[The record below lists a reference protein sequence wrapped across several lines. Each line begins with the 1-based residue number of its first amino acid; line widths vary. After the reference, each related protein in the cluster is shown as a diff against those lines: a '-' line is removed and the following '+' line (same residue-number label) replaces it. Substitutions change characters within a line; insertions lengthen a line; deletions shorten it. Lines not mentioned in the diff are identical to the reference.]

1 MGINPI
7 AKKYYAKKERQ
18 GMLKGRYNQQC
29 KKAVV
34 KGIISSVFI
43 FLGIGVAAL
52 AKDPSVLEKLVSFI
66 SVGAGLIGAIS
77 CKDSIESAIETKN
90 QLDEEFPE
98 NEL

>member
-7 AKKYYAKKERQ
+7 AKKYYEKKERQ
-18 GMLKGRYNQQC
+18 GILKSRYNKQC

-34 KGIISSVFI
+34 KGIISSIFI

-52 AKDPSVLEKLVSFI
+52 VKDPGALEKLASFI
-66 SVGAGLIGAIS
+66 SVGAGLVGAIS
-77 CKDSIESAIETKN
+77 CKDSIEGAIEAKN
-90 QLDEEFPE
+90 QLEEEFPE